1 MFSPFLL
8 RAAGFLLPFYIK
20 AWAISI
26 LRHRRQ
32 RQCVT
37 CLNLSCHAHCENQD
51 QDQSY
56 ATILL
61 SYYFLE
67 AAALAAAEVAFI
79 LLSGQGRGVR
89 NRTPLPHVG
98 NNRRNG
104 AGIGHSCSDRRLLVC
119 PDCARIYGF
128 YQVQDQ
134 MTWCLSFSSNQLY

>member
-32 RQCVT
+32 RQ
-37 CLNLSCHAHCENQD
+37 
-51 QDQSY
+51 
-56 ATILL
+56 
-61 SYYFLE
+61 E